1 MINVFNDRV
10 AEEGKT
16 EVVQKGDPDG
26 SLFLINPDVR
36 LCFMHSHVRHKRDVN
51 SRACTILIQ
60 YWVVA

>member
-51 SRACTILIQ
+51 SRACTI
-60 YWVVA
+60 